1 MPVFGRIALTLL
13 LLLLAV
19 GALLVGAAIPVHFRA
34 VSPRVLEAAGQGTP
48 DWQERAAW
56 YADAAAPGPAGR
68 LTALLGE
75 REPEAAAVLRKRID
89 ALEAEAPVLAWSG
102 GEAPFFAAWYDP
114 LPVAELEPDPR
125 AHVFGLAISAY
136 ARDQLG
142 RFLDN
147 SRNAGVQAVLEG
159 RRIRGVTRFMPVG
172 RPGGAPLETAILLN
186 ALLIQGDNLPE
197 PMVRFLRSAT
207 AAAIQPEPD
216 LRAVRNLENYYMAF
230 LTLAKRL
237 DWTSLERVLEAAE
250 TPETTARLAEVL
262 RADPEAGP
270 TLIAA
275 TLMQQPGEAV
285 LDFHAAPGTDPATL
299 RQAMVW
305 GEGALAELLAQQKP
319 LYRTPPWLAPV
330 QPWIEGLET
339 AFFTRLVLERP
350 VSAFWLRM
358 VVFLLAGMLLT
369 VFVVRSFQATGLG
382 EEPEPGRPLN
392 LVRART
398 AAGGLAAASVFW
410 ALFEPA
416 LLEETG
422 PARAQLRFDFS
433 FAEAVGSLSA
443 QPMNIQS
450 IDQVTLLVL
459 LIFFLV
465 QVIIYVFCLIK
476 IAEIRKHNAAPA
488 LKIELLNN
496 EDNLFDAGL
505 YVGLG
510 GTVLSLILVTLG
522 VVEASLMAAYASTL
536 FGIVFVALL
545 KILHVRPF
553 RRRLLMAA
561 NHGH

>member
-1 MPVFGRIALTLL
+1 MPVPGRIALTLL
-13 LLLLAV
+13 LLILAA

-34 VSPRVLEAAGQGTP
+34 VSPRVLEAAGRGTP
-48 DWQERAAW
+48 DWQERATW
-56 YADAAAPGPAGR
+56 YVDAAAPGPAGR
-68 LTALLGE
+68 LVGLLGE
-75 REPEAAAVLRKRID
+75 RDPEAAEALQQRIA

-102 GEAPFFAAWYDP
+102 GEAPYFAAWYEP
-114 LPVAELEPDPR
+114 LPVAELEPDPS

-136 ARDQLG
+136 ARDQLA
-142 RFLDN
+142 RFLNN
-147 SRNAGVQAVLEG
+147 SRNAGVQAVLDG
-159 RRIRGVTRFMPVG
+159 RALKGVTRFMPVG
-172 RPGGAPLETAILLN
+172 SPGGAPLETAILLN

-197 PMVRFLRSAT
+197 AMVRFLRTAT
-207 AAAIQPEPD
+207 AAAVQPEPN
-216 LRAVRNLENYYMAF
+216 LQAVRSLENYYMAF

-237 DWTSLERVLEAAE
+237 DWTSLERALEAAE
-250 TPETTARLAEVL
+250 TPETAARLAEVL

-270 TLIAA
+270 TLIAT
-275 TLMQQPGEAV
+275 TLMQQPAGAV
-285 LDFHAAPGTDPATL
+285 LDFLAAAGTDPATL
-299 RQAMVW
+299 RQAMAW

-319 LYRTPPWLAPV
+319 LYRTPPLLEPV
-330 QPWIEGLET
+330 QPWIERLET

-350 VSAFWLRM
+350 GLAFWLRM
-358 VVFLLAGMLLT
+358 AVFLLAGMLLT
-369 VFVVRSFQATGLG
+369 LFVVRCFQATGLG
-382 EEPEPGRPLN
+382 EEPEPGRPLG
-392 LVRART
+392 LLRLRT
-398 AAGGLAAASVFW
+398 AVGGLAAAALFW
-410 ALFEPA
+410 ALLEPA

-422 PARAQLRFDFS
+422 PTRAQLRFDFS

-443 QPMNIQS
+443 KPMNLQS

-476 IAEIRKHNAAPA
+476 IAEIRKHDADPT

-510 GTVLSLILVTLG
+510 GTVLALILVTLG
-522 VVEASLMAAYASTL
+522 IVEASLMAAYASTL

-553 RRRLLMAA
+553 RRRLLLSADR
-561 NHGH
+561 NH